1 MLEPWPREVPPE
13 GPCSAA
19 DPAPAPCRGRPET
32 PSPLPLSPSSPDPG
46 PREGRRLC
54 LVVWWPCAVTGGR
67 SREAGRLPAG
77 RGHHAS
83 RGPASAQARG
93 RGRGLGPG
101 SARPRGARRG
111 ASGLSGGQRRPGRR
125 PAAAG
130 APRGGAGA
138 TRRAHVPGPR
148 PRRRSSWWCSSGRS
162 TWCGSG
168 RPAAAASTWASGAGC
183 ASPGSPSPSSVS
195 RVRARGGPR
204 PAVSGPGGHPPR
216 EGRAWRGTRRE
227 HHRRTPGPAGRRPRP
242 PAREL
247 WSSPCSAARRT
258 GFRPSQYSVAAL
270 SGPRAGVGRRIGGLC
285 TRLGP
290 RARPLPGALSG
301 PTARPLPPSQLPGR
315 SPRRCCLPRPHRGRG
330 LHGGSLRG
338 LQGAGVCHLGHQ
350 VRPAAAPPLR
360 AQSLGA
366 AWLGAGSGPKP
377 S

>member
-13 GPCSAA
+13 GPCLAA

-195 RVRARGGPR
+195 RVRTRGGPR
-204 PAVSGPGGHPPR
+204 PRSRARAGTLPGKGGLGGGPGASTTEGPQAQRGDVPGPQPGSSGPR
-216 EGRAWRGTRRE
+216 CAVR
-227 HHRRTPGPAGRRPRP
+227 PAGQGSGRPSTAWP
-242 PAREL
+242 P
-247 WSSPCSAARRT
+247 SAAR
-258 GFRPSQYSVAAL
+258 GPGWGGE
-270 SGPRAGVGRRIGGLC
+270 SGASARA
-285 TRLGP
+285 
-290 RARPLPGALSG
+290 
-301 PTARPLPPSQLPGR
+301 
-315 SPRRCCLPRPHRGRG
+315 
-330 LHGGSLRG
+330 
-338 LQGAGVCHLGHQ
+338 
-350 VRPAAAPPLR
+350 
-360 AQSLGA
+360 
-366 AWLGAGSGPKP
+366 
-377 S
+377 